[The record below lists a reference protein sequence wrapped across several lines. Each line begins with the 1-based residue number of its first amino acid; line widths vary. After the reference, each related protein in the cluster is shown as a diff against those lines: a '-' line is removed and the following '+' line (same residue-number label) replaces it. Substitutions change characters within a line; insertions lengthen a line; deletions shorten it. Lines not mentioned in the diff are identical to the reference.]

1 MFTQTFVL
9 GQAEVQSV
17 IVKDA
22 LVVAANATVMDAI
35 SQMSGIRTSCLA
47 STIAD
52 SPLDVYIEARSSC
65 VLVVEGNDLVGIFTE
80 RDVVRLIAQQQSLH
94 DLKISE
100 VMTYPVITLR
110 ESVFTDI
117 FFAINLLQQYRIR
130 HLPIVDESDRLVGLV
145 THESLRQSLRPADV
159 LRLRLVAEV
168 MSSLVICANP
178 ETSMIAIA
186 HLMAKHCVGSVV
198 IVQNHKQMEIQP
210 KPLPIPVGI
219 ITERDLVQFQAL
231 NLDLETCPVE
241 AVMSTPIFTVKP
253 EDSLLTAQQI
263 IEQRRIRRVVVTGSE
278 GQLLGIVTQS
288 SLLQTLNPLELYKFT
303 DILEKKILQLEAE
316 KIELLQ
322 NRTIDLEQQVSDRK
336 QTEAR
341 LTETNQQLAISNEQL
356 ASATRHKDEFLANM
370 SHELRT
376 PLNAILGMTE
386 GLQEELFG
394 NTSEQQK
401 KALQT
406 IERSAT
412 HLLELI
418 NDILDLA
425 KIEAGQVELECAS
438 TSISPLCQASIVFIK
453 QQAYK
458 KRLKLNLQL
467 APHLPDLLID
477 ERRMR
482 QVLINLLNN
491 AVKFTPEGGSVTLEV
506 TLELSTNTNT
516 PNQMRFAVID
526 TGIGIAPE
534 ELKKLFQPFIQI
546 DSALNRQ
553 YQGTGLGLSLVKRIV
568 ELHGGSIGVSSQVG
582 MGSRFMVYLP
592 CPDVSLPFTK
602 SLPKLVPQLT
612 STTLEAV
619 TTLPLILITEDNE
632 ANIITIF
639 SYLKAKGYRLILANN
654 GQEAIALAQEK
665 QPDLILMDIQMPGMD
680 GLEAMKRIRSHPN
693 MANIPIIA
701 LTALAMAGDRE
712 KCLEAG
718 ANDYL
723 TKPVKLKQLTATIEH
738 FLSISGK
745 RK

>member
-1 MFTQTFVL
+1 MFTHTSVL
-9 GQAEVQSV
+9 TQAEVQSV
-17 IVKDA
+17 IINDA

-35 SQMSGIRTSCLA
+35 SQMSGVRTSCLA
-47 STIAD
+47 TTIAD

-65 VLVVEGNDLVGIFTE
+65 VLVVEDNHVLGIFTE
-80 RDVVRLIAQQQSLH
+80 RDVVRLMAQKLPLQ

-110 ESVFTDI
+110 SSAFTDI
-117 FFAINLLQQYRIR
+117 FFALNLLQQYRIR
-130 HLPIVDESDRLVGLV
+130 HLPIVDEDDLLVGLV
-145 THESLRQSLRPADV
+145 THESLRQSLGPADV

-168 MSSLVICANP
+168 MSSEVICANP

-186 HLMAKHCVGSVV
+186 HLMAKHRVGSVV
-198 IVQNHKQMEIQP
+198 IIQNQKQMETQLE
-210 KPLPIPVGI
+210 PLPIPVGI

-231 NLDLETCPVE
+231 NLDLETCPVD
-241 AVMSTPIFTVKP
+241 AVMSTPIFTVKA
-253 EDSLLTAQQI
+253 EDSLLMAQQI
-263 IEQRRIRRVVVTGSE
+263 IEQRRIRRVVVTGSQ

-303 DILEKKILQLEAE
+303 DILKKKILQLEAE

-322 NRTIDLEQQVSDRK
+322 NRTIQLEQQVNDRK
-336 QTEAR
+336 QAEAR

-386 GLQEELFG
+386 GLQEEVFG
-394 NTSEQQK
+394 NTNEQQK

-406 IERSAT
+406 IEYSAT
-412 HLLELI
+412 HLLKLI

-425 KIEAGQVELECAS
+425 KIEAGQVELECAP
-438 TSISPLCQASIVFIK
+438 TSISSLCQASILFIK

-458 KRLKLNLQL
+458 KRLKLNLEL
-467 APHLPDLLID
+467 APNLPDLLID
-477 ERRMR
+477 ERRIR

-506 TLELSTNTNT
+506 TLELSTNTTT
-516 PNQMRFAVID
+516 PNNAMRFAVID
-526 TGIGIAPE
+526 TGIGIASE
-534 ELKKLFQPFIQI
+534 ELEKLFQPFVQI

-568 ELHGGSIGVSSQVG
+568 GLHGGSIGVSSQVG

-592 CPDVSLPFTK
+592 CPDVPLSFPEPLPRF
-602 SLPKLVPQLT
+602 VPQLT
-612 STTLEAV
+612 SITSEAV
-619 TTLPLILITEDNE
+619 TTSPLILITEDNE

-654 GQEAIALAQEK
+654 GQEAIALAHSQ

-680 GLEAMKRIRSHPN
+680 GLEAMKHIRSHPN
-693 MANIPIIA
+693 LVNIPIVA

-723 TKPVKLKQLTATIEH
+723 TKPVKLKQLAATIQH
-738 FLSISGK
+738 FLS
-745 RK
+745 

>member
-1 MFTQTFVL
+1 MFTHTSVL
-9 GQAEVQSV
+9 TQAEVQSV
-17 IVKDA
+17 IINDA
-22 LVVAANATVMDAI
+22 LVVVPNATVMDAI
-35 SQMSGIRTSCLA
+35 SQMSGVRTSCLA
-47 STIAD
+47 TTIAD

-65 VLVVEGNDLVGIFTE
+65 VLVVEDNHVLGIFTE
-80 RDVVRLIAQQQSLH
+80 RDVVRLMAQKLPLQ

-110 ESVFTDI
+110 SSAFTDI
-117 FFAINLLQQYRIR
+117 FFALNLLQQYRIR
-130 HLPIVDESDRLVGLV
+130 HLPIVDEDDLLVGLV
-145 THESLRQSLRPADV
+145 THESLRQNLGPADV

-186 HLMAKHCVGSVV
+186 HLMAKHRVGSVV
-198 IVQNHKQMEIQP
+198 IIQNQKQMETQLE
-210 KPLPIPVGI
+210 PLPIPVGI

-231 NLDLETCPVE
+231 NLDLETCPVD
-241 AVMSTPIFTVKP
+241 AVMSTPIFTVKA
-253 EDSLLTAQQI
+253 EDSLLMAQQI
-263 IEQRRIRRVVVTGSE
+263 IEQRRIRRVVVTGSQ

-322 NRTIDLEQQVSDRK
+322 NRTIQLEQQVNDRK
-336 QTEAR
+336 QAEAR

-386 GLQEELFG
+386 GLQEEVFG
-394 NTSEQQK
+394 NTNEQQK

-406 IERSAT
+406 IEHSAT
-412 HLLELI
+412 HLLKLI

-425 KIEAGQVELECAS
+425 KIEAGQVELEYAP
-438 TSISPLCQASIVFIK
+438 TSISTLCQASILFIK

-458 KRLKLNLQL
+458 KRLKLNLEL
-467 APHLPDLLID
+467 APNLPDLLID
-477 ERRMR
+477 ERRIR

-506 TLELSTNTNT
+506 TLELSTSTTT
-516 PNQMRFAVID
+516 PNNAMRFAVID
-526 TGIGIAPE
+526 TGIGIASE
-534 ELKKLFQPFIQI
+534 ELKKLFQPFVQI

-592 CPDVSLPFTK
+592 CPDVPLSFPEPLPR
-602 SLPKLVPQLT
+602 LVPQLT
-612 STTLEAV
+612 STTSEAV
-619 TTLPLILITEDNE
+619 TTSPLILITEDNE

-654 GQEAIALAQEK
+654 GQEAIALAHSQ

-680 GLEAMKRIRSHPN
+680 GLEAMKHIRSHPN
-693 MANIPIIA
+693 LVNIPIVA
-701 LTALAMAGDRE
+701 LTALAMPGDRE

-723 TKPVKLKQLTATIEH
+723 TKPVKLKQLAATIQH
-738 FLSISGK
+738 FLS
-745 RK
+745 